1 VRDIRKGVKSLKLAF
16 VIPAFL
22 PARGF
27 GGPLNHVHAIAKI
40 FKQEGHSV
48 DIYTSNIANPSDLS
62 ETLPKKEWIDGILI
76 KRYPA
81 PLKLAG
87 YWVTPSMFVD
97 LKADGYD
104 ILHAH
109 LGRSFQC
116 DLAALVSKL
125 KHNPFLITPH
135 GSIGSHLDVDRGLK
149 IHTLHIAHDIIAK
162 HVLNAA
168 DKVIALNSFEK
179 RHLLRL
185 GVDSKKI
192 VIIPN
197 GISLSEFKQAYYDFK
212 AGYAIEGKF
221 VLFVGRLDLVKG
233 LDTLIQAFSMVKR
246 LNFKNVKLV
255 LVGEDWGFKKK
266 LLELARQYNILTDV
280 LFIDHPTRADII
292 SALHASEMVVLPSY
306 YETFSIT
313 MLEAFACA
321 KPVIT
326 SAVGGMPEIVAN
338 GENGLL
344 VRPKDPKNLAEAITY
359 LLSNEDK
366 ANKMGSAGEKLVTQR
381 FLIKTVASQLE
392 NIYIKLCESRIRY

>member
-1 VRDIRKGVKSLKLAF
+1 MCLRKGVRSLQLAF
-16 VIPAFL
+16 IIPAYL

-27 GGPLNHVHAIAKI
+27 GGPLNHVQAIAKI
-40 FKQEGHSV
+40 FKEEGHSV
-48 DIYTSNIANPSDLS
+48 GIYASNIANPSDLS
-62 ETLPKKEWIDGILI
+62 ETLPWKEWIDGILV

-81 PLKLAG
+81 PLKVAG
-87 YWVTPSMFVD
+87 YWVTPSMFAD
-97 LKADGYD
+97 LKADEYD

-125 KHNPFLITPH
+125 RRNPFLITPH

-149 IHTLHIAHDIIAK
+149 IHTLHTMHDIIAK
-162 HVLNAA
+162 YVLGAA
-168 DKVIALNSFEK
+168 DKVIALNNFEK

-185 GVDSKKI
+185 GVDSTKI
-192 VIIPN
+192 AIIPN
-197 GISLSEFKQAYYDFK
+197 GISLNEFKQKYYDFK
-212 AGYAIEGKF
+212 AVHAIEGKI

-246 LNFKNVKLV
+246 VNFKNVKLV

-266 LLELARQYNILTDV
+266 LLELAKQYNISADV
-280 LFIDHPTRADII
+280 IFIDHPKRSDIL
-292 SALHASEMVVLPSY
+292 SALHASEIVVLPSY

-338 GENGLL
+338 RENGLL
-344 VRPKDPKNLAEAITY
+344 VRPKDPKHLAEAITY
-359 LLSNEDK
+359 LLNSEDIAK
-366 ANKMGSAGEKLVTQR
+366 KMGFEGKKLVTQR
-381 FLIKTVASQLE
+381 FSIETVAMQLE
-392 NIYIKLCESRIRY
+392 NIYRQLLESQPRN